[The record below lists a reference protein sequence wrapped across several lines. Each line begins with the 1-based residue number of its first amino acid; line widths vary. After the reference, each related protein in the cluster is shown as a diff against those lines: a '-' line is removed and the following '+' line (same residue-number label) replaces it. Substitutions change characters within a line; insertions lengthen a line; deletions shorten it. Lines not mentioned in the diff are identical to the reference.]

1 MKRIL
6 AAAFATI
13 VGVSCGLLQIE
24 DDDDDGDFGGGFAR
38 RAVKTGHD
46 NEVDKVNA
54 APRATTIAALRAI
67 AAPSSLSGDSAR
79 FTYAGS
85 PEIQTWRLT
94 NVGLT
99 GYKRETDGDYHLVLQ
114 DGPAN
119 SLIAEIPD
127 PLRVGESWK
136 GPTSKARTAFDA
148 RHAAGR
154 TFQTARET
162 VTVTGVGFFDFVHGQ
177 IGVAP
182 NGIELHAVLDICWG
196 PDCASTPALTAAA
209 GPP

>member
-1 MKRIL
+1 MKHIL
-6 AAAFATI
+6 AAACLAM
-13 VGVSCGLLQIE
+13 VSVSCGPWM
-24 DDDDDGDFGGGFAR
+24 DDEEDGDTGSGFGR

-46 NEVDKVNA
+46 EDVDKVDA
-54 APRATTIAALRAI
+54 MPRPATIAGLRAM
-67 AAPSSLSGDSAR
+67 AAPSSLTGDSPR

-85 PEIQTWRLT
+85 PEIQTYRLA
-94 NVGLT
+94 NVTLA
-99 GYKRETDGDYHLVLQ
+99 GYKREGDGDYHVVLR
-114 DGPAN
+114 DEAGH

-136 GPTSKARTAFDA
+136 ARTLKARTAFDA

-154 TFQTARET
+154 TFRTAGET
-162 VTVTGVGFFDFVHGQ
+162 VTVTGVGFFDLVHGQ

-196 PDCASTPALTAAA
+196 PDCVLTE
-209 GPP
+209 